1 MGSHDAKTVTLRFLD
16 ENADV
21 LLPSMAACVSDLQTS
36 AEARFGLQP
45 GGYSFFDAYGRLGSS
60 AAIERAVR
68 SSQVLEVRETAEWA
82 KLRVLELKIQEL
94 QAKDVAPQTGVLATA
109 TATELESLETRVL
122 SKVEERLVEVLR
134 DEKFNLAPETLPE
147 CAVSIA
153 GTLAEQKQVTS
164 KFLDAIWSIN
174 DRLKSH
180 LLERSSAL
188 EHQALGFRLDDLAS
202 RLEDGLRTLRVSA
215 GANEN
220 SIAEI
225 QAIVQGLTDGTQF
238 HFKDVSHANWVAT
251 CTSAKYRSKLGED
264 ISSSVD
270 VPAAAANPFS
280 GGCAY
285 SRKAACGAQAIA
297 YDWSLRAPLSPHS
310 VAGSRRSH
318 QHGPTSPT
326 KASAVRRD
334 QRLNAGR
341 SLPLL
346 PRVPLQC

>member
-147 CAVSIA
+147 CAVGVA
-153 GTLAEQKQVTS
+153 DQLRA
-164 KFLDAIWSIN
+164 
-174 DRLKSH
+174 
-180 LLERSSAL
+180 

-225 QAIVQGLTDGTQF
+225 QAIVQGRT
-238 HFKDVSHANWVAT
+238 
-251 CTSAKYRSKLGED
+251 
-264 ISSSVD
+264 
-270 VPAAAANPFS
+270 
-280 GGCAY
+280 
-285 SRKAACGAQAIA
+285 
-297 YDWSLRAPLSPHS
+297 
-310 VAGSRRSH
+310 VAGRACLLTRAA
-318 QHGPTSPT
+318 T
-326 KASAVRRD
+326 K
-334 QRLNAGR
+334 
-341 SLPLL
+341 
-346 PRVPLQC
+346 